1 MLRHGNPGPPGSL
14 RREGGRRG
22 GAAGSIAFLLLA
34 SENVRDFSHSRLLRE
49 SDRAIPSVTALEYET
64 PYLPDR
70 CRLASAHPQCHLADL
85 HAGHAAQRASGEA
98 FGSFAL
104 PAWATIGFGV
114 FVQLVTI
121 AAAIGILKGQ
131 RWGRNTYLGISVL
144 GLLVGSFNLPSVG
157 MLIPGLVVFL
167 IVAFFLLRASATAYF
182 NRTTAA

>member
-1 MLRHGNPGPPGSL
+1 MKRPISL
-14 RREGGRRG
+14 TVVGW
-22 GAAGSIAFLLLA
+22 LLLILNA
-34 SENVRDFSHSRLLRE
+34 ISLIFMLATLRN
-49 SDRAIPSVTALEYET
+49 
-64 PYLPDR
+64 
-70 CRLASAHPQCHLADL
+70 
-85 HAGHAAQRASGEA
+85 AQVGEA